1 MGGVLKN
8 RPPEIGGDAG
18 IAGAKIEALEGFSA
32 EEEQGG
38 EEKEKHRNTES
49 DARGGTFSQGE
60 RPEPERASGNEE
72 ENAGAGKIEHDPGD
86 KDGERD

>member
-8 RPPEIGGDAG
+8 SPPEIGGDAG
-18 IAGAKIEALEGFSA
+18 IAGAKVEALEGLPA

-38 EEKEKHRNTES
+38 EEKEKHRNAES

-60 RPEPERASGNEE
+60 GPEPERAPGDEE
-72 ENAGAGKIEHDPGD
+72 ENPGAGKIEQDPGD